1 MVARP
6 QGRPAT
12 PLQVDLV
19 AGREGMQVFAK
30 MLTAKTIHITC
41 VPENTVQDIK
51 FFIAE
56 KDGPMDQQRLIF
68 AGRQL
73 EDGRT
78 LNHYNIQK
86 ESTMHLVTRLRG
98 GMMHATSGRADMAP
112 LMDAAA
118 SAGGGSGS
126 AVAAASTD

>member
-1 MVARP
+1 
-6 QGRPAT
+6 
-12 PLQVDLV
+12 
-19 AGREGMQVFAK
+19 
-30 MLTAKTIHITC
+30 
-41 VPENTVQDIK
+41 
-51 FFIAE
+51 
-56 KDGPMDQQRLIF
+56 MDQQRLIF